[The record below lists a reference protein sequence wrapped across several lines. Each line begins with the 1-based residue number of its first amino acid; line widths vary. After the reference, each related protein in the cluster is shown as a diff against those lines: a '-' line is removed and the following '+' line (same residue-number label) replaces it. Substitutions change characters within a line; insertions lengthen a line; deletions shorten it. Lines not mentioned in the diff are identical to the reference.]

1 MFQWPIGGASTKRPK
16 ASKQTDPRAHL
27 RVPGVGAG
35 RTPSAACR
43 VRVPRRPVT
52 GSRALRR
59 RGTRARR
66 HRGVVAGAVT
76 AIQAIQATTIIIIT
90 TPAVTEPE
98 PEPEPAAAC
107 RRRRPQEI
115 RVRRSRSRIGARAR
129 QESLDVLWRALSIL
143 RLRVVVVLP
152 AVFSH
157 RRAAALR
164 RRAGRRRRRR
174 RGASTS
180 SSSAAAAVTARP
192 IPIPRT
198 RTRTR
203 KGIGVAEP
211 LLDLGELRGRRVAR
225 GEARVRVRVRRREAV
240 LAHVRRH
247 VRRPRRHQ
255 AALALTL
262 SVNGAARGRG
272 RGREP
277 RARARAWTPQRSA
290 PMRELVGA
298 RARVRAL
305 KEAAFVAELFVRS
318 NVRLRER
325 RGGGE
330 KSMNFLKKEAK

>member
-1 MFQWPIGGASTKRPK
+1 MPS
-16 ASKQTDPRAHL
+16 
-27 RVPGVGAG
+27 VGAG

-76 AIQAIQATTIIIIT
+76 AIHAIQATTIIIIT

-98 PEPEPAAAC
+98 PAAAC
-107 RRRRPQEI
+107 RRRRPQEV
-115 RVRRSRSRIGARAR
+115 RVRRSRIGARAR

-180 SSSAAAAVTARP
+180 SSAAAVTARP

-225 GEARVRVRVRRREAV
+225 DEARVRVRVRRREAV

-305 KEAAFVAELFVRS
+305 KEAAFVAELH
-318 NVRLRER
+318 VRLRER

-330 KSMNFLKKEAK
+330 KSMNF